1 MAALDPVQ
9 AASLRAQAAT
19 IVRMCEAGRRLSA
32 NFDIIKCLKDG
43 KAGQEKE
50 VDRIY
55 SHNGKKVNEAMDI
68 LSAVYNPPINRYQR
82 AINQHAGKRHARK
95 QSTRKRHARK
105 QSTRKRNTVRHTR
118 KGR

>member
-55 SHNGKKVNEAMDI
+55 SHNGKKLNEAMDI
-68 LSAVYNPPINRYQR
+68 LSAVYNPPISRYQTG
-82 AINQHAGKRHARK
+82 GKRR
-95 QSTRKRHARK
+95 TRKRSSKKR
-105 QSTRKRNTVRHTR
+105 STKKRNTVRHTR